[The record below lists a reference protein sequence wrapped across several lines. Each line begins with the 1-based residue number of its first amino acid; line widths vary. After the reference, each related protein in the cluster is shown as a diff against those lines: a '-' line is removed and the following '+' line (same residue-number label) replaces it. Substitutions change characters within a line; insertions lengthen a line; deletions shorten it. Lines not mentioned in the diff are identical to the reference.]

1 MLYLLTSLLNLS
13 TDIDVSCDLRKEKKF
28 NFKPRD
34 TSMKEFFLFFNGI
47 RDFRLGLLSDY
58 ASFIQRAG
66 IPVADFRYTYNRV
79 R

>member
-13 TDIDVSCDLRKEKKF
+13 TDIGVSCDLRKKKF

-34 TSMKEFFLFFNGI
+34 TSMNETFLFFDGI

>member
-1 MLYLLTSLLNLS
+1 MNET
-13 TDIDVSCDLRKEKKF
+13 
-28 NFKPRD
+28 
-34 TSMKEFFLFFNGI
+34 FLFFDGI

-79 R
+79 RW

>member
-1 MLYLLTSLLNLS
+1 MLYLLTNLLNLS
-13 TDIDVSCDLRKEKKF
+13 TDIGVSCDLRKKI

-34 TSMKEFFLFFNGI
+34 TSMKEFFLFFDGI